1 MFDPEPSSTE
11 FEETVALK
19 KYYGKYPGLVIS
31 NTALNEDDNYG
42 DHRGELLVKIPGIL
56 EEDPDGDGQRPIQVL
71 AKPCF
76 HPGFFFIP
84 EEQTQVWVEFAAGDI
99 NSPLWS
105 GAWYPKDLSP
115 RTVDDEGP
123 TEFQKMIRTAS
134 GHVVQLDDT
143 ENKEQIVVRHK
154 QGSLIKI
161 DKDGHIT
168 VEHKDGFK
176 IELKADNTIEIDCEK
191 VEINADVTID
201 GNLDVTGDVTVGQ
214 GPKTT
219 ISNNEITGG

>member
-1 MFDPEPSSTE
+1 MFDPVPSSSE
-11 FEETVALK
+11 SEENAAVK
-19 KYYGKYPGLVIS
+19 KYYGKYPGLVLS
-31 NTALNEDDNYG
+31 NTVPEEDDDYG
-42 DHRGELLVKIPGIL
+42 DHRGELLVEIPGIL
-56 EEDPDGDGQRPIQVL
+56 EENPDGNGQRAIQVR

-84 EEQTQVWVEFAAGDI
+84 EEQAQVWVEFAAGDI

-105 GAWYPKDLSP
+105 GVWYPKDLSP
-115 RTVDDEGP
+115 KTVDDAGP
-123 TEFQKMIRTAS
+123 NEFQKMIRTAS

-143 ENKEQIVVRHK
+143 EDEEQIVVRHK

-161 DKDGHIT
+161 DKDGHVT

-176 IELKADNTIEIDCEK
+176 IELKADNT
-191 VEINADVTID
+191 VEINCDKVQINADATID
-201 GNLDVTGDVTVGQ
+201 GNLEVTGDVTVGQ

-219 ISNNEITGG
+219 ISGNEITGG